1 MVVNTRVFGEVD
13 IAEDRIIT
21 MPGGIIGFPDL
32 QRFALMYNNEKSDGR
47 IGWFVSIDEPSFA
60 LPVMD
65 PLIVDPVYNPEVED
79 ELLNPIGGYSAEDM
93 LILVT
98 MTIPKGNLEG
108 MTVNMKAPIIV
119 NAVTR
124 KGTQL
129 ILEDDKYWI
138 KTPAYEKLKAIK
150 ES

>member
-1 MVVNTRVFGEVD
+1 MVVNTRIFGEVD

-32 QRFALMYNNEKSDGR
+32 QKFVLMYNNEKSDGR
-47 IGWFVSIDEPSFA
+47 IGWFVSLDEPSFA

-65 PLIVDPVYNPEVED
+65 PLIVDEVYNPMVED
-79 ELLNPIGGYSAEDM
+79 ELLNPIGGYIENDM

-98 MTIPKGNLEG
+98 ITIPKGNLEG
-108 MTVNMKAPIIV
+108 MTANLKAPIII
-119 NAVTR
+119 NANTR
-124 KGTQL
+124 KGTQI
-129 ILEDDKYWI
+129 ILEDDRYWI
-138 KTPAYEKLKAIK
+138 KTPAYEKIKAIK